1 MGCLAVWSET
11 AQYRGRTAYLVP
23 LAAVLL
29 TGCAGSGGSGMVG
42 LPAEE
47 FERAYAAG
55 YDVAAAERCGAAI
68 DAGAVR
74 HALVTDAERRG
85 QEPGVA
91 DRAGRAF
98 DKTRSEF
105 TRKLHARPDYCVTEY
120 TVSPELLAQ
129 YQKGEFSAA
138 R

>member
-1 MGCLAVWSET
+1 MIPRLVPSRPRRLA
-11 AQYRGRTAYLVP
+11 AP

-29 TGCAGSGGSGMVG
+29 TGCAGSGGSAMVG
-42 LPAEE
+42 LPAGE

-85 QEPGVA
+85 LAPGIA
-91 DRAGRAF
+91 DKAGRTF

-105 TRKLHARPDYCVTEY
+105 TRKLKSRPDYCVAEY
-120 TVSPELLAQ
+120 AISPEQLARYKQ
-129 YQKGEFSAA
+129 GDFSAA
-138 R
+138 H

>member
-1 MGCLAVWSET
+1 
-11 AQYRGRTAYLVP
+11 
-23 LAAVLL
+23 
-29 TGCAGSGGSGMVG
+29 MVG
-42 LPAEE
+42 LPADE

-74 HALVTDAERRG
+74 HALVTDVERRG
-85 QEPGVA
+85 LGSDIA
-91 DRAGRAF
+91 GKAGRTF

-105 TRKLHARPDYCVTEY
+105 TRKLQSRPDYCVTEFAM
-120 TVSPELLAQ
+120 SPDQLAK
-129 YQKGEFSAA
+129 YAKGDISAA